1 MMGLSF
7 LCKRKILARL
17 KLKTTFGLTCTVTKI
32 SWLFQFTFQD
42 KNSETRWIYCLQLTK
57 TSPIMCTSKILT
69 NLCFTKQK
77 MKTKNTFAKVV
88 HSALVAKMY
97 WQSIEKLVRA
107 LMVHNRVKGTIKF
120 KNYFKQI
127 AVPFK
132 IYADFEWDLERVESY
147 EGSYSKRYQD
157 DIPCSFSYKLGC
169 VDDKLTKPIVVFR
182 GENPAYEFIKA
193 IFKEYLHCK
202 KVINKHFYKNLIMS
216 EEEE

>member
-1 MMGLSF
+1 MILIMMGLSF

-42 KNSETRWIYCLQLTK
+42 KNSETRWICCLQLTK

-97 WQSIEKLVRA
+97 WQSIKKLVRA

-132 IYADFEWDLERVESY
+132 IYADFV
-147 EGSYSKRYQD
+147 
-157 DIPCSFSYKLGC
+157 
-169 VDDKLTKPIVVFR
+169 
-182 GENPAYEFIKA
+182 
-193 IFKEYLHCK
+193 
-202 KVINKHFYKNLIMS
+202 S
-216 EEEE
+216 EI